1 MATTTKDRTEAAL
14 ISGVTIPDTKAQEA
28 TELVRDTDTRG
39 KG

>member
-28 TELVRDTDTRG
+28 TNYFGAVG
-39 KG
+39 